1 VTTDSLTART
11 GPGTSYAAAGSSLRR
26 GSLAYVMCQ
35 KAGSRVGTTRVWN
48 KLRDG
53 RWVSDYYV
61 SNRSSTSW
69 SAPVP
74 RCP

>member
-1 VTTDSLTART
+1 
-11 GPGTSYAAAGSSLRR
+11 
-26 GSLAYVMCQ
+26 MCQ
-35 KAGSRVGTTRVWN
+35 KAGSRVGTTSVWN

-69 SAPVP
+69 STPVP